1 MRQVGKYKYRLGFNL
16 YQGVIINFVR
26 QENSMVVIKKNVP
39 LFEKHTKILSGN
51 MICHPEFD

>member
-1 MRQVGKYKYRLGFNL
+1 
-16 YQGVIINFVR
+16 
-26 QENSMVVIKKNVP
+26 MVVIKKNVP